1 MMRRYAIVM
10 AALGILTGCGQETPA
25 EQAAEDARDIAM
37 VERMSREPFK
47 PIVPIAIT
55 PEDIDGYGLDKP
67 GCSFAK
73 DKAGTGPIFIATS
86 TEGFMR
92 IGRDF
97 KRFAAKGTSAD
108 LPGGARTTY
117 VGLSS
122 WVDIVR
128 LPDEGTASDADT
140 WPARLI
146 IHDAQERV
154 AYRADGIMRCR
165 GLDVSP
171 HH

>member
-1 MMRRYAIVM
+1 MMLKYAVVT
-10 AALGILTGCGQETPA
+10 AAFAMLAGCGQETPA
-25 EQAAEDARDIAM
+25 EQAAENARDVAM
-37 VERMSREPFK
+37 VERMSREPLK
-47 PIVPIAIT
+47 PIVPIPIT
-55 PEDIDGYGLDKP
+55 AEDIDGYGLDRP

-73 DKAGTGPIFIATS
+73 QAPGAAPIFIATS

-92 IGRDF
+92 VGRDF

-128 LPDEGTASDADT
+128 LPDEGMASDANT

-146 IHDAQERV
+146 IHDSQERV
-154 AYRADGIMRCR
+154 AYRADGVMHCR
-165 GLDVSP
+165 GSDAP
-171 HH
+171 PRR